1 MIARGQSAG
10 TPTRLMM
17 LETIRAYAAEQL
29 AASAYH
35 DPIGERHYHFYLAL
49 AQHHGTEQA
58 LSGADSKKHIALL
71 DADTDNLDAALAWAM
86 DRPDAERALAM
97 CVALGWY
104 WFMRNRWADAVSWI
118 AQALSMPGA
127 DAHPALRFRAL
138 RYTIWCLRPLGR
150 AREQA
155 TALAEAEA
163 IARDLGDPVI
173 LSQALRDRAHLEA
186 FAGRHAAADA
196 LADEALS
203 WADTA
208 GDAWEVALAFN
219 VKAEG
224 ASTIAELRRRV
235 DRAASL
241 LEKVGN
247 TYDLAGLLANA
258 SYAALCAARDHDAKE
273 LVDRAG
279 PIARELDSP
288 YVWMLLR
295 GNLGLASLLTD
306 DTETARQAFRE
317 ELMLCRELVV
327 LPIAFEGLR
336 GLAAVAVNDGDANR
350 AATLLGAATAH
361 RYGEPDDALHARLET
376 AFFKTARTRHGVEAW
391 DAAACGGAALSFQDS
406 IAYALEERRG

>member
-1 MIARGQSAG
+1 
-10 TPTRLMM
+10 M
-17 LETIRAYAAEQL
+17 LETIRAYATERF
-29 AASAYH
+29 AAAADEH
-35 DPIGERHYHFYLAL
+35 TVRERHYHYYLAL
-49 AQHHGTEQA
+49 AQRHGTDRA
-58 LSGADSKKHIALL
+58 LSGVDSKEHLAVL
-71 DADTDNLDAALAWAM
+71 DAETDNLDAALAWAM
-86 DRPDAERALAM
+86 DRPDAEPALAM
-97 CVALGWY
+97 VAALGRY
-104 WFMRNRWADAVSWI
+104 WLMRHRYGDAVKWI
-118 AQALSMPGA
+118 DQALSMPGA
-127 DAHPALRFRAL
+127 DAHPALRVRAL

-150 AREQA
+150 VREQA

-173 LSQALRDRAHLEA
+173 LSQALRDRAHVEA

-196 LADEALS
+196 LADEALF

-224 ASTIAELRRRV
+224 ASTIADLRRRV
-235 DRAASL
+235 DLAVSL

-247 TYDLAGLLANA
+247 TYDLASLLANA
-258 SYAALCAARDHDAKE
+258 SYAALCAARDRDAKE

-295 GNLGLASLLTD
+295 GNLGLAALLTG

-317 ELMLCRELVV
+317 ELRLCRELVV
-327 LPIAFEGLR
+327 LPIASEGLR
-336 GLAAVAVNDGDANR
+336 GLAAVAVNDGDTNR

-361 RYGEPDDALHARLET
+361 RYGEPHDALHARLET
-376 AFFKTARTRHGVEAW
+376 AFFETARTRHGVEAW
-391 DAAACGGAALSFQDS
+391 DAATCDGAALSFQDA
-406 IAYALEERRG
+406 IAYALEERRT